1 MVLFIYNFIM
11 LGLQSP
17 SGSTPP
23 PPARPGNTVNGPN
36 LPIDDNIWVLI
47 AIGVIVGIYFIYTRN
62 RAINKAS

>member
-1 MVLFIYNFIM
+1 M

-23 PPARPGNTVNGPN
+23 PPARPGNTVNAPQQS

>member
-23 PPARPGNTVNGPN
+23 PPARPGNTVNGVQM
-36 LPIDDNIWVLI
+36 PIDDNIWVLI